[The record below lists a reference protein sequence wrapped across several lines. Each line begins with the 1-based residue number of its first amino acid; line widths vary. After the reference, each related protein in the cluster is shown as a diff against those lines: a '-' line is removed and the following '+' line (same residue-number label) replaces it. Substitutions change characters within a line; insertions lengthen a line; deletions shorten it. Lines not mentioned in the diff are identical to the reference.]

1 MQQVSIVGT
10 GSFIP
15 PHVHNN
21 EHMARVVGE
30 KDAAW
35 VTDLL
40 GIETRHFMT
49 PISSQTGQ
57 PELEVDELDMAVVAA
72 KQAMASAGI
81 KPEDVGYLWYIT
93 CTQPDGRRH
102 FSRMAMELHERL
114 GLRPEALPF
123 EMDAGCGGS
132 LHALDVAKRLLAGSD
147 NKVALVVSSNCPSQF
162 MDREDYRK
170 TGAWLS
176 MFIFGDGAGA
186 MVLRKSEEGQGG
198 IIASYLAVDS
208 SSPLMRFESRI
219 PGVDPVYEID
229 AKQVAKAFGRYAW
242 QAIEALMNA
251 HPFSLADIKRFYF
264 HQVNPKVL
272 RRFLNQRNIPLER
285 TPIHADRY
293 GNTAA
298 AATFILLD
306 EDRKK
311 GLVKEGDLVLFC
323 TIGAGAQYGAM
334 LVRL

>member
-10 GSFIP
+10 GSYVP
-15 PHVHNN
+15 PHIHDN
-21 EHMARVVGE
+21 ERMARVVGQ

-40 GIETRHFMT
+40 GITTRRFMT
-49 PISSQTGQ
+49 PISSQTGT
-57 PELEVDELDMAVVAA
+57 PETEVDELDMAVAA
-72 KQAMASAGI
+72 ARQAMADAGV
-81 KPEDVGYLWYIT
+81 KPEEVGLLWYIT

-102 FSRMAMELHERL
+102 FSRMAMQLHERL
-114 GLRPEALPF
+114 GLRPEALPI

-132 LHALDVAKRLLAGSD
+132 LHALNLAKQQLAGSESE
-147 NKVALVVSSNCPSQF
+147 VALVVSSNCPSQF
-162 MDREDYRK
+162 MDRNDYQK

-176 MFIFGDGAGA
+176 MYIFGDGAGA
-186 MVLRKSEEGQGG
+186 MVLRKSDGRERG
-198 IIASYLAVDS
+198 ILASYLAVDP

-229 AKQVAKAFGRYAW
+229 AKQVAKSFGRYAW
-242 QAIEALMNA
+242 QAIEALMKV
-251 HPFSLADIKRFYF
+251 HPFSLADIQRFYF

-272 RRFLNQRNIPLER
+272 RRFLEQRNIPLDR
-285 TPIHADRY
+285 TPINAERY

-306 EDRKK
+306 EDRHE
-311 GLVKEGDLVLFC
+311 GRVKEGDLVLFC
-323 TIGAGAQYGAM
+323 TIGAGAQYGAT